1 MKKLLLTLAIYAS
14 LAFLLGAT
22 NDERYNDLGN
32 KIMCSCG
39 CNQILLKCNHV
50 GCTASA
56 GMIRDLRAQ
65 VNQSPNDEDVLNWFR
80 QNYGVTIVVAPST
93 HGFEG
98 IIWIV
103 PPLVIALVVGL
114 VVWIIYVWSRRTGAV
129 PAAAGGA
136 PAIDPRLESFRDRA
150 RKETEL

>member
-1 MKKLLLTLAIYAS
+1 MKRLLLTLTIYAS

-50 GCTASA
+50 GCQSSA
-56 GMIRDLRAQ
+56 GMIRELRAQ
-65 VNQSPNDEDVLNWFR
+65 VTSTSNDESVLQWFR
-80 QNYGVTIVVAPST
+80 ENYGITIVVAPST
-93 HGFEG
+93 HGFDLTV
-98 IIWIV
+98 WIV
-103 PPLVIALVVGL
+103 PPIVTTLAVLL
-114 VVWIIYVWSRRTGAV
+114 VVWLVYVWSRRPAAL
-129 PAAAGGA
+129 AAAGNA
-136 PAIDPRLESFRDRA
+136 RALDPQLQTFRERA